1 MRRVSGILLP
11 ITSLPSQFGIGDLGK
26 GAYKFVDFLKDTKQ
40 SFWQILPLNPTE
52 SFYFNSPYHGTSAFA
67 GNTLFISPEILFE
80 EGLLEKGNLENL
92 PQFSNDKVEFDKVI
106 ELKKSFFEI
115 AFGKFKIKSLRYE
128 FEDFCLNNSSWL
140 DDFALFRAL
149 KGRFGVSWGDWLEE
163 LRDRNS
169 QALNAVKG
177 ELSEEIE
184 KVKFLQFIF
193 DKQWKALKEYANEN
207 GVHIIGDIPFYV
219 DYDSVDVWVHPELF
233 KLNENRKPYA
243 VGGVPPDCFSST
255 GQLWGNPVY
264 NWDKFRED
272 KYEWWV
278 KRFERALETVDIVRI
293 DHFRGFVA
301 YWEVKAEEKTA
312 INGEWVNVPSYDFF
326 NTLLK
331 RFVSLPAIAE
341 DPGIITTDV
350 GEVMKHF
357 GFPGMKVL
365 LFAFGND
372 NPYNPYLPHMYEK
385 NCVVY
390 TGTHDNNTVKGWFE
404 KEAKEDEKLRFFKYI
419 GKEVSVN
426 EVNWEFIKLAM
437 SSISDIS
444 IIPLQDILGLGE
456 EGRMNIPGTIKD
468 NWRFRFSENALI
480 DSVKEKL
487 LNLTQMYGRG

>member
-278 KRFERALETVDIVRI
+278 KRFGRALETVDIIRI

-487 LNLTQMYGRG
+487 SNLTQMYGRG

>member
-207 GVHIIGDIPFYV
+207 GVHIIGDISFYV

-278 KRFERALETVDIVRI
+278 KRFGRALETVDIIRI

>member
-243 VGGVPPDCFSST
+243 VGGVPPDYFSFT

-264 NWDKFRED
+264 NWDKLRED

-278 KRFERALETVDIVRI
+278 KRFGRALETVDIIRI

>member
-278 KRFERALETVDIVRI
+278 KRFGRALETVDIIRI

-301 YWEVKAEEKTA
+301 YWEVKADEKTA

>member
-278 KRFERALETVDIVRI
+278 KRFGRALETVDIIRI

-331 RFVSLPAIAE
+331 RFVSLPVIAE

>member
-163 LRDRNS
+163 LRDRNP

-278 KRFERALETVDIVRI
+278 KRFGRALETVDIIRI

>member
-278 KRFERALETVDIVRI
+278 KRFGRALETVDIIRI

-331 RFVSLPAIAE
+331 RFVSLPIAQ
-341 DPGIITTDV
+341 
-350 GEVMKHF
+350 KS
-357 GFPGMKVL
+357 
-365 LFAFGND
+365 
-372 NPYNPYLPHMYEK
+372 K
-385 NCVVY
+385 NL
-390 TGTHDNNTVKGWFE
+390 HIQN
-404 KEAKEDEKLRFFKYI
+404 
-419 GKEVSVN
+419 
-426 EVNWEFIKLAM
+426 
-437 SSISDIS
+437 
-444 IIPLQDILGLGE
+444 
-456 EGRMNIPGTIKD
+456 
-468 NWRFRFSENALI
+468 FS
-480 DSVKEKL
+480 
-487 LNLTQMYGRG
+487 

>member
-278 KRFERALETVDIVRI
+278 KRFGRALETVDIIRI

-350 GEVMKHF
+350 KEVMKHF

-365 LFAFGND
+365 LFAFGDD
-372 NPYNPYLPHMYEK
+372 NPHNPYLPHMYEK

>member
-278 KRFERALETVDIVRI
+278 KRFERALETVDIIRI

-468 NWRFRFSENALI
+468 NWRFRFSLNALI

>member
-278 KRFERALETVDIVRI
+278 KRFGRALETVDIIRI

-365 LFAFGND
+365 LFAFGDD
-372 NPYNPYLPHMYEK
+372 NPHNPYLPHMYEK